1 MKSSTPALGITRFLR
16 FSIMHRTKDAML
28 ARAEELGYA
37 DLLEQ
42 TWSCWQPQ
50 ADGSPCQKCAAC
62 RHRHIPGQKV
72 DGGTPSPP
80 VETKRQ
86 PGAMRKF
93 VAPRVKKQETDKVIK
108 ASAVRE
114 DTEDDDDD
122 DSDVMFEGGDPFAQ
136 VY

>member
-1 MKSSTPALGITRFLR
+1 
-16 FSIMHRTKDAML
+16 
-28 ARAEELGYA
+28 
-37 DLLEQ
+37 
-42 TWSCWQPQ
+42 
-50 ADGSPCQKCAAC
+50 
-62 RHRHIPGQKV
+62 
-72 DGGTPSPP
+72 
-80 VETKRQ
+80 
-86 PGAMRKF
+86 MRKF